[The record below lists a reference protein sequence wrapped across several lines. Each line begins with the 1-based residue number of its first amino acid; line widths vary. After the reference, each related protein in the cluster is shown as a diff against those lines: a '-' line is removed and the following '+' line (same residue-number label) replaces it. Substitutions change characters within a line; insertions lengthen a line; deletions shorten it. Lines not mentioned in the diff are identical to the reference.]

1 MLFPIKV
8 RLDPV
13 IASEYGTIIF
23 DNRFK
28 GKIMSLEA
36 ECIKWIWQH
45 KKYPKFYYDK
55 NRLSTFISEIEY
67 LRGVL
72 DGYSKLFNED
82 DIRKIEI
89 ERLVDEAIY
98 TSLIE
103 GEVFKRESV
112 RSSLQK
118 RLDKE
123 FDARGDE
130 YATATTDS
138 LVEILIDCSLNKKPL
153 TLERLHGWH
162 NCLFEHQYSKLHKIN
177 VATFRKNDDMKVV
190 SGAIGYERV
199 HYLAP
204 PSDKIDEDITKLLA
218 YCNTSDENI
227 YIKSAITHLWFV
239 IIHPYEDGN
248 GRVSRAITDYILSQG
263 ATFTQFKLYSI
274 STAINSDRKG
284 YYDILDS
291 TTSLFKNREFDI
303 TPWIEWHLLT
313 LKNAMKSGLKSIE
326 YLVQKTKFWDKYREY
341 ALNERQ
347 IKVINKILDM
357 GSENFEGGIST
368 KKYISLTKVS
378 KATAVRDISQLVEF
392 GCIKQIEGSSGRNI
406 RYKLKGNYKLKGHNT

>member
-1 MLFPIKV
+1 MDSHEEV
-8 RLDPV
+8 R
-13 IASEYGTIIF
+13 
-23 DNRFK
+23 
-28 GKIMSLEA
+28 
-36 ECIKWIWQH
+36 KWIWQH
-45 KKYPKFYYDK
+45 KNYPIFSYDK
-55 NRLSTFISEIEY
+55 EKLSILISEIEY

-89 ERLVDEAIY
+89 DRLTDEAIN

-103 GEVFKRESV
+103 GEIFKRESV
-112 RSSLQK
+112 RSSLRK

-123 FDARGDE
+123 FDARSDS
-130 YATATTDS
+130 YATAITDS
-138 LVEILIDCSLNKKPL
+138 LVEILIDCSLNKEPL
-153 TLERLHGWH
+153 TLLRLHGWH
-162 NCLFEHQYSKLHKIN
+162 NCLFEHQYSKLYKIN
-177 VATFRKNDDMKVV
+177 VATFRKNDDMEVI
-190 SGAIGYERV
+190 SGAIGYEKV

-204 PSDKIDEDITKLLA
+204 PVARIDEDIKRLFR
-218 YCNTSDENI
+218 YCNDSDENI
-227 YIKSAITHLWFV
+227 YIKSAIAHLWFV

-248 GRVSRAITDYILSQG
+248 GRVARAITDYILSKG
-263 ATFTQFKLYSI
+263 TTFTQFKLYSI

-284 YYDILDS
+284 YYDILDK
-291 TTSLFKNREFDI
+291 TTNLFKNREFDT
-303 TPWIEWHLLT
+303 TPWIEWHLNT
-313 LKNAMKSGLKSIE
+313 LKNAMQSGLKSIE

-378 KATAVRDISQLVEF
+378 KATAVRDIQQLVEF
-392 GCIKQIEGSSGRNI
+392 GCIKQIGGSSGRNI
-406 RYKLKGNYKLKGHNT
+406 RYRLDTHF

>member
-1 MLFPIKV
+1 MYQEEIV
-8 RLDPV
+8 
-13 IASEYGTIIF
+13 
-23 DNRFK
+23 
-28 GKIMSLEA
+28 
-36 ECIKWIWQH
+36 KWIWQH
-45 KKYPKFYYDK
+45 EKYPHFAYDK
-55 NRLSTFISEIEY
+55 ERLSSLISELEY

-72 DGYSKLFNED
+72 DGYSKLFNQD
-82 DIRKIEI
+82 DIRRIEI
-89 ERLVDEAIY
+89 DRLTDEAIH

-112 RSSLQK
+112 RSSLRK
-118 RLDKE
+118 RLDRE
-123 FDARGDE
+123 FDARSDT

-138 LVEILIDCSLNKKPL
+138 LVEILIDCSLNKEPL

-177 VATFRKNDDMKVV
+177 VAIFRTNDDMEVV
-190 SGAIGYERV
+190 SGAIGHEKV

-204 PSDKIDEDITKLLA
+204 PANKLEEDIAKLLS
-218 YCNTSDENI
+218 YCESSDENI
-227 YIKSAITHLWFV
+227 YVKSAIAHLWFV

-248 GRVSRAITDYILSQG
+248 GRVSRAITDFILSQG
-263 ATFTQFKLYSI
+263 TTFTQFKLYSI

-284 YYDILDS
+284 YYDILDK
-291 TTSLFKNREFDI
+291 TTNLFKNREFNI
-303 TPWIEWHLLT
+303 TPWVEWHLKT
-313 LKNAMKSGLKSIE
+313 LQSAMQSGLKSIE

-347 IKVINKILDM
+347 IKVLNKILDM

-392 GCIKQIEGSSGRNI
+392 GCIRKIEGSSGRNI
-406 RYKLKGNYKLKGHNT
+406 RYELDIDK